1 MNLIDRFLEVFGFS
15 KPLEDKAKPQ
25 SDKDEKPTYGSTIT
39 NPDDGFSYIQQNDY
53 WGNKI
58 KKELYV
64 DGKDVKRYEEFNKMD
79 LEVPEIRAALDVNAD
94 YIIYPNTD
102 DDESRV
108 VKVMSDNEE
117 IQKKIDDIETRV
129 SIQEKLFPMVR
140 AMLKYGDN
148 VEELVTNV
156 EGNRFLGFRNV
167 PVKTIVPI
175 LINGFPASVGDV
187 MTQQVDGTIRVV
199 FKDDEI
205 FHLCLNTD
213 RERFTKYGKG
223 TSILEGSRVLYRQV
237 KLMEEGMMIT
247 RLSRAN
253 QNYAMIVDVGELQ
266 GDEALDFL
274 DRYKKRIM
282 RRKYI
287 DPRTGAWSWDY
298 NPLSVIEDIMVPT
311 RQGSGGSVVPLNNT
325 GNANKDIDDIKYCQ
339 DKLIFSTGTPKLLI
353 GKEIDIN
360 SKSTSD
366 NQISSFL
373 RRIRRIQ
380 TIISPQIKKLY
391 KNILHIEGTEVQ
403 ENDLRILWPSGLT
416 VDEERKATIAK
427 LRAQVAQILKT
438 DMMVVDDFYVYT
450 KILGMTDKEAHQMEE
465 RIVTMREEQME
476 IKRQNLELQAEFS
489 NKNNNYNTVNY
500 GGLGS
505 NSSDVA
511 GDTDDEG
518 DDENKG
524 NAIRR
529 SKKKLPNKEE
539 LLNVMKSKL
548 TEKQFAEW
556 QKHMELCDK
565 NPDLKAGII
574 TLIDLL
580 QAYDGN

>member
-25 SDKDEKPTYGSTIT
+25 SDKDEKPNYGSTIT

-156 EGNRFLGFRNV
+156 EGTRFLGFRNV

-391 KNILHIEGTEVQ
+391 KNILHIEGTEVH

-438 DMMVVDDFYVYT
+438 DMMIVDDFYVYT

-489 NKNNNYNTVNY
+489 NKNNNYNTVNH

-505 NSSDVA
+505 NGSDVA
-511 GDTDDEG
+511 GDTDDDG

-539 LLNVMKSKL
+539 LLNVMKAKL